1 MLLTYSFADDF
12 ENLAGH
18 MWSTN
23 LRAGPLYRDAS
34 KIDGLRFRRGDG
46 SLVSFEDPAK
56 YTSAVPL
63 SQYVPYAFAITDV
76 SFYHEN

>member
-1 MLLTYSFADDF
+1 MLLTYSFAVNF
-12 ENLAGH
+12 EDLPGH

-34 KIDGLRFRRGDG
+34 KIDGWRFRRGDG

-56 YTSAVPL
+56 YTSAVSL

-76 SFYHEN
+76 SFNHEN